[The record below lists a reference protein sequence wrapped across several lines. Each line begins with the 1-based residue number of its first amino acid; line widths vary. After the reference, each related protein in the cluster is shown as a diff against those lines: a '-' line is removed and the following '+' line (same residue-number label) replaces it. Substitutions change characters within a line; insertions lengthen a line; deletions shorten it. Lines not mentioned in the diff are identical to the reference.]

1 MKKIIGVV
9 CIAIITLSLLGSSY
23 PDSESRVVT
32 GFSVYTDSIPAS
44 AINYAEEAAEAQ
56 ITMLYNITNT
66 IETES
71 IQGPKFDDRDTI
83 SIGNGF
89 YKYRINECGELYHNE
104 IIYFPVFQRNTIVC
118 FLSVIPLSSGL
129 WTSSCSTDIAEN
141 IVGAYHSGII
151 FVNDEDDEYY
161 VTSDDITF
169 LKEHDLTSEQDEISK
184 TKWAED
190 TLRDYSRI
198 GIFTSDIRSKVNT
211 FILTNKL
218 EELSPY
224 DGRKNLQINEYI
236 INDNATGFRGPNGF
250 SWNYENDKALNMDY
264 CLLEQKDH
272 YGNSVAICWAASAG
286 TIIRYRTGNRTID
299 SIGLC
304 DQYNI
309 NIYAPNYT
317 GLSVTDV
324 NPMIHDYGEIQY
336 SIRYTPAIHQTEIR
350 HNINNQFPIYMS
362 AGYYNA
368 VGIRESG
375 HAVTITAY
383 SVVNGVMTLM
393 FWNAAKNGGHGQFET
408 TVYSETN
415 VTTFSMNNKTYIWD
429 RSLLVMYQ

>member
-1 MKKIIGVV
+1 
-9 CIAIITLSLLGSSY
+9 
-23 PDSESRVVT
+23 
-32 GFSVYTDSIPAS
+32 
-44 AINYAEEAAEAQ
+44 
-56 ITMLYNITNT
+56 
-66 IETES
+66 
-71 IQGPKFDDRDTI
+71 
-83 SIGNGF
+83 
-89 YKYRINECGELYHNE
+89 
-104 IIYFPVFQRNTIVC
+104 
-118 FLSVIPLSSGL
+118 
-129 WTSSCSTDIAEN
+129 
-141 IVGAYHSGII
+141 
-151 FVNDEDDEYY
+151 
-161 VTSDDITF
+161 
-169 LKEHDLTSEQDEISK
+169 
-184 TKWAED
+184 
-190 TLRDYSRI
+190 
-198 GIFTSDIRSKVNT
+198 
-211 FILTNKL
+211 
-218 EELSPY
+218 
-224 DGRKNLQINEYI
+224 
-236 INDNATGFRGPNGF
+236 
-250 SWNYENDKALNMDY
+250 MDY

-336 SIRYTPAIHQTEIR
+336 SIRYTPAIHQTE
-350 HNINNQFPIYMS
+350 
-362 AGYYNA
+362 